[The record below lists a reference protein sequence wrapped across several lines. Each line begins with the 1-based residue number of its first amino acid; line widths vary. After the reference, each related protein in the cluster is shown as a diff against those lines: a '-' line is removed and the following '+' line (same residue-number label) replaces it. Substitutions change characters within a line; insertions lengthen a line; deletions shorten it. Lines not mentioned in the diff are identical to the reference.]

1 MSLPMRPADVGD
13 ARAAGGGAGFS
24 DADSRWI
31 EAFEAATLP
40 DGAFHH
46 RDHVRTAWIYLRR
59 LPPATALDRFARGL
73 RRFAEAK
80 GKPGLYHE
88 TITWAYLLLI
98 RGHMERDGSEGSF
111 DEFAARHP
119 DLLAWNP
126 SILDSYYRRE
136 TLWSDLARRVFV
148 MPDLAARESV
158 LHDFGRVIP
167 SDSEGS
173 RNRQAPEGGV
183 ESSNESSGSLVAD
196 SSG

>member
-1 MSLPMRPADVGD
+1 MSLPMRPGD
-13 ARAAGGGAGFS
+13 AVDARPAGGGAGFS

-46 RDHVRTAWIYLRR
+46 RDHVRTAWIYLQRF
-59 LPPATALDRFARGL
+59 PPAAALDRFARGL
-73 RRFAEAK
+73 RRFAAEK

-98 RGHMERDGSEGSF
+98 RERMERDGSEGSF

-126 SILDSYYRRE
+126 SILDSYYRNE

-148 MPDLAARESV
+148 MPDRVDGARSAAAEESP
-158 LHDFGRVIP
+158 FRM
-167 SDSEGS
+167 SERGS
-173 RNRQAPEGGV
+173 SPPLR
-183 ESSNESSGSLVAD
+183 
-196 SSG
+196 